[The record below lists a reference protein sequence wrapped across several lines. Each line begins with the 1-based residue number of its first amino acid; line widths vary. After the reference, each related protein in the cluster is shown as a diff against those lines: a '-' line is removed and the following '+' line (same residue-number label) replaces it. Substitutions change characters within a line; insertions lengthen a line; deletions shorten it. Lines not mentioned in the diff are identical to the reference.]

1 MAATAAPVSYPEITM
16 LIPSRQ
22 RTIKTS
28 AVGLAR
34 FLGAGAA
41 VVGSAWAKIVLAVSD
56 GGLGATANTAG
67 LKSGTGDLSGKIGAI
82 VGSLLGLVGT
92 VFVVLMIYAGVLWM
106 TAAGDDDKIK
116 KAKDLII
123 GAVIGLVIIFSAY
136 AITSFVLTSVIKA
149 G

>member
-1 MAATAAPVSYPEITM
+1 M

-22 RTIKTS
+22 RITKTS
-28 AVGLAR
+28 ATGLAR
-34 FLGAGAA
+34 FLGVSAA
-41 VVGSAWAKIVLAVSD
+41 IVGSTWAKLVLAASD
-56 GGLGATANTAG
+56 GGLGATANSAG

-106 TAAGDDDKIK
+106 TAAGEEEKIK
-116 KAKDLII
+116 KSKDLII

-136 AITSFVLTSVIKA
+136 AITSFVLEDVVSKI
-149 G
+149 